1 MYWDWL
7 VSLWKTMPTKNDSDF
22 ESDTKTS
29 TSSRIL
35 LVDKENNL
43 NASRDFVVNSSSAT
57 SRLQLQILNIS
68 WYDSCNCLLNDSSNG
83 FNETTYNSRINS
95 DQQQSTKSNYSI
107 SLRYLENIT
116 DLLGNRTHRDEK
128 TNFNDSLEHF
138 DIIFFYDDNNNNNNN
153 DSFGNINSTVITETI
168 LFTNLYQQ
176 VFTAIILGSI
186 ILLTI
191 IGKHPTKKI

>member
-1 MYWDWL
+1 M
-7 VSLWKTMPTKNDSDF
+7 TTKNDSVFKPEATDS
-22 ESDTKTS
+22 ETS

-43 NASRDFVVNSSSAT
+43 NSPKDFVVNSSSLT
-57 SRLQLQILNIS
+57 SKLQLQILNIS
-68 WYDSCNCLLNDSSNG
+68 WYDSCNCLLNNNSNG
-83 FNETTYNSRINS
+83 FNETTFNSRINS

-116 DLLGNRTHRDEK
+116 DLLGNQTQRDGE

-138 DIIFFYDDNNNNNNN
+138 DIIFFYDDNNNNN
-153 DSFGNINSTVITETI
+153 DSFENTNSTVINETI
-168 LFTNLYQQ
+168 LFTNFYQQ
-176 VFTAIILGSI
+176 VFTAIILGCI

-191 IGKHPTKKI
+191 IGKPFKKS